1 MSARRR
7 MLDDVARLATG
18 AAGLVQGAGREAET
32 VFRVRLERLL
42 DQMDLVP
49 RDEFDAVKAMAA
61 KTREENEALAA
72 RVAELEAAIQSLKRP
87 AGTARKAPKTSA
99 KGAPKTASGTARTAR
114 KPRKT
119 ADNSTA

>member
-49 RDEFDAVKAMAA
+49 RDEFDAVKAGGKGARGERGA
-61 KTREENEALAA
+61 SRAGSGAGGRDSIAQASGRDRQEGSEDVREGGPEDNF
-72 RVAELEAAIQSLKRP
+72 RDC
-87 AGTARKAPKTSA
+87 AGCPKT
-99 KGAPKTASGTARTAR
+99 P
-114 KPRKT
+114 
-119 ADNSTA
+119 